1 MGNGLATPHGVVGL
15 TMENGD
21 NMIGRIPARAAK
33 LVVALLAMSA
43 ASAATASAS
52 TSIYDNIPMPLPGN
66 MVSMAFEAT
75 STSEFGAQVEFA
87 GTVRK
92 NPTVTVTMSS
102 WACQNLKG
110 GAACLTAS
118 GATFE
123 WPITLNVYAVGAG
136 NAPGALLATQ
146 TTTFKIPYRPSANTK
161 KCSLTAEGVI
171 GWGKECYSG
180 KTHNITFHLSGVT
193 LPAKAILAIAYNT
206 SDYGYAPTHGPDIGQ
221 DSMNVA
227 VREPA
232 EGGPSV
238 GSDPLPSGAYLN
250 SLWSGAYCEG
260 ALGTGTFRLDE
271 GCWTG
276 YQPAIAVKAV
286 KG

>member
-1 MGNGLATPHGVVGL
+1 MRAVKLA
-15 TMENGD
+15 
-21 NMIGRIPARAAK
+21 
-33 LVVALLAMSA
+33 VALLAMSA

-52 TSIYDNIPMPLPGN
+52 TTIYNNIPMPLPGN

-92 NPTVTVTMSS
+92 SPAVTVTMSS
-102 WACQNLKG
+102 WACQNLQG
-110 GAACLTAS
+110 GAACLTTAGS
-118 GATFE
+118 GFE
-123 WPITLNVYAVGAG
+123 WPITLNVYEVGAG
-136 NAPGALLATQ
+136 NAPGALIATQ
-146 TTTFKIPYRPSANTK
+146 TTTFKIPFRPSANK
-161 KCSLTAEGVI
+161 KCPITAEGVQ
-171 GWGKECYSG
+171 GWGTKCYSG
-180 KTHNITFHLSGVT
+180 KTHKIVFQLSGVT

-206 SDYGYAPTHGPDIGQ
+206 SDYGYAPTHGPDFGQ
-221 DSMNVA
+221 NSLNVA

-250 SLWSGAYCEG
+250 SLWAGAYCEG

-276 YQPAIAVKAV
+276 YQPAFAVKAI

>member
-1 MGNGLATPHGVVGL
+1 MT
-15 TMENGD
+15 
-21 NMIGRIPARAAK
+21 GRIPARAAK
-33 LVVALLAMSA
+33 MAAALLATTAVSAAVAAA
-43 ASAATASAS
+43 ASASMT
-52 TSIYDNIPMPLPGN
+52 IYNNIPTPLPGN

-92 NPTVTVTMSS
+92 DPTVTVVMSS
-102 WACQNLKG
+102 WACQNLQG
-110 GAACLTAS
+110 GAACATAG

-123 WPITLNVYAVGAG
+123 WPITLNVYEVGAG
-136 NAPGALLATQ
+136 NVPGAQIATQ
-146 TTTFKIPYRPSANTK
+146 TATFKIPYRPSANTK
-161 KCSLTAEGVI
+161 KCSLTAEGVV

-180 KTHNITFHLSGVT
+180 KTHRIVFHLTGVT
-193 LPAKAILAIAYNT
+193 LPAKAILSIAYDT

-221 DSMNVA
+221 NSMNVA

-232 EGGPSV
+232 ESGPSV
-238 GSDPLPSGAYLN
+238 GGDPLPSGAYLN
-250 SLWSGAYCEG
+250 SLWSGAYCNG

-276 YQPAIAVKAV
+276 YQPAISVKAV